1 MDIKRKV
8 TTIPATINKFT
19 AKPVDSK
26 KKRRVAGYARVSA
39 DHEDQTTSYVAQVD
53 YYTNYIKS
61 REDWEFAGLYYDEG
75 ISATNTKHRDGFNKM
90 IADALDGKI
99 DLIITKSVS
108 RFARNTVDSLSTI
121 RKLKE
126 NNIECYFEKENIST
140 FDSKGELLLTIMSS
154 LAQEESRSISEN
166 VTWGH
171 RKRFADGKVS
181 FAYSRFLGYEK
192 AADGSLVIV
201 PEQAQTV
208 KLIYKLFLDGLTMH
222 TIASELTKRGHKTP
236 VGKNVWSQSTVRS
249 ILTNEKYKGDALL
262 QKSYTVDFLTKK
274 TKTND
279 GEVPQYYVEN
289 NHPAII
295 NPELFDLVQAEIQRR
310 GKGKTR
316 YSGVT
321 IFSSKVQCAECGGW
335 YGSKVW
341 HSNDKYRRVIYQ
353 CNNKFRHKTGC
364 NTPHLTEFELKD
376 YFVKAVNEL
385 ITEKKEILENLELIR
400 STLCDKDDLIKKKE
414 SLEEELAITV
424 EMTQNLVAENARK
437 AQNQDDYN
445 KKYNSLVERY
455 EKQKAEYDDTCTAI
469 SEKDAKYEQMGRFI
483 TVLKGQTEL
492 VTEFDEAL
500 WSSLAEK
507 IVIKSKE
514 KVTVIFKDGTE
525 ITIA

>member
-1 MDIKRKV
+1 MAKRKV
-8 TTIPATINKFT
+8 TQIPATINKFT

-26 KKRRVAGYARVSA
+26 KKRKVAGYARVST

-53 YYTNYIKS
+53 YYTNYIKG
-61 REDWEFAGLYYDEG
+61 RDDWEFAGLYSDEG
-75 ISATNTKHRDGFNKM
+75 ISATNTKHRDGFNTM
-90 IADALDGKI
+90 IADALAGKI

-126 NNIECYFEKENIST
+126 HNIECYFEKENIWT

-181 FAYSRFLGYEK
+181 FAYSRFLGYDK
-192 AADGSLVIV
+192 APDGSLVINE
-201 PEQAQTV
+201 EQAQTV

-222 TIASELTKRGHKTP
+222 SIANELTKRGLKTP
-236 VGKNVWSQSTVRS
+236 ASKDNWSQSTVRS

-274 TKTND
+274 TKTNE

-295 NPELFDLVQAEIQRR
+295 EPELFDLVQAEIQRR
-310 GKGKTR
+310 GKGSTR
-316 YSGVT
+316 YSGVS

-341 HSNDKYRRVIYQ
+341 HSNDKYRRIIYQ

-364 NTPHLTEFELKD
+364 STPHLTEFEIKE
-376 YFVKAVNEL
+376 YFVKAMNQL
-385 ITEKKEILENLELIR
+385 ITEKAEILDNLQLIR
-400 STLCDKDDLIKKKE
+400 TTLCDKADLVKKKE
-414 SLEEELAITV
+414 SLEAEIAIAV
-424 EMTQNLVAENARK
+424 EMTQNIVAENARV
-437 AQNQDDYN
+437 AQNQDEYN

-455 EKQKAEYDDTCTAI
+455 NKLKEEYDTVCTTI

-483 TVLKGQTEL
+483 TVLNGQSEL
-492 VTEFDEAL
+492 ITEFDEAL
-500 WSSLAEK
+500 WSSLVEK
-507 IVIKSKE
+507 IVVKSKE
-514 KVTVIFKDGTE
+514 EVTVVFKDGTE
-525 ITIA
+525 IKVE

>member
-1 MDIKRKV
+1 MAKRKV
-8 TTIPATINKFT
+8 TQIPATINKFT

-26 KKRRVAGYARVSA
+26 KKRRVAGYARVST
-39 DHEDQTTSYVAQVD
+39 DHEDQTTSYAAQVD

-61 REDWEFAGLYYDEG
+61 RDDWEFAGLYSDEG
-75 ISATNTKHRDGFNKM
+75 ISATNTKKRDGFNKM
-90 IADALDGKI
+90 IVDALAGKI

-126 NNIECYFEKENIST
+126 HNIECYFEKENIWT

-181 FAYSRFLGYEK
+181 FAYSRFLGYDK
-192 AADGSLVIV
+192 APDGSLVINE
-201 PEQAQTV
+201 EQAKTV

-222 TIASELTKRGHKTP
+222 SVANELTKRGLITPGGKT
-236 VGKNVWSQSTVRS
+236 NWSQSTVRS

-274 TKTND
+274 VKTNE

-295 NPELFDLVQAEIQRR
+295 EPELFDLVQSEIQRR
-310 GKGKTR
+310 GKGSSR

-364 NTPHLTEFELKD
+364 STPHLTEFEIKD
-376 YFVKAVNEL
+376 YFVKAVNQL
-385 ITEKKEILENLELIR
+385 ITEKAEILDNLQLIR
-400 STLCDKDDLIKKKE
+400 ITLCDKTDLIKQKE
-414 SLEEELAITV
+414 SLEEEINVTV
-424 EMTQNLVAENARK
+424 EMTQNIVAENARV
-437 AQNQDDYN
+437 AQNQDEYN
-445 KKYNSLVERY
+445 KRYSSLVERY
-455 EKQKAEYDDTCTAI
+455 NKLKEEYDSICSTI
-469 SEKDAKYEQMGRFI
+469 SDKDAKYEQISRFI
-483 TVLKGQTEL
+483 KVLKGQQEL
-492 VTEFDEAL
+492 ITEFDESL
-500 WSSLAEK
+500 WSSLTEK
-507 IVIKSKE
+507 MVVKSKE
-514 KVTVIFKDGTE
+514 EVTVVFKDGTE
-525 ITIA
+525 ITVE

>member
-1 MDIKRKV
+1 MGVKKKV
-8 TTIPATINKFT
+8 TAIPATINKFT

-26 KKRRVAGYARVSA
+26 KKRRVAGYARVST
-39 DHEDQTTSYVAQVD
+39 DHEDQTTSYEAQVD

-61 REDWEFAGLYYDEG
+61 REDWEFAGLYSDEG
-75 ISATNTKHRDGFNKM
+75 ISATNTKHRDGFNQM
-90 IADALDGKI
+90 IADALEGKI

-126 NNIECYFEKENIST
+126 NKIECYFEKENIWT

-222 TIASELTKRGHKTP
+222 SVASELTKRGLNTP
-236 VGKNVWSQSTVRS
+236 SGKDNWSQSTVRS

-274 TKTND
+274 VKVNE

-295 NPELFDLVQAEIQRR
+295 EPELFDLVQAEIQRR
-310 GKGKTR
+310 GKGSVR

-321 IFSSKVQCAECGGW
+321 IFSSRVQCAECGGW

-353 CNNKFRHKTGC
+353 CNNKFRKKTGC
-364 NTPHLTEFELKD
+364 KTPHLTEFELKD
-376 YFVKAVNEL
+376 FFLKAVNEL
-385 ITEKKEILENLELIR
+385 ISEKDEVLDNLELIR
-400 STLCDKDDLIKKKE
+400 TALCDKEDLLKQKE
-414 SLEEELAITV
+414 SLEEEITVTV

-437 AQNQDDYN
+437 AQDQEEYT
-445 KKYNSLVERY
+445 KRYNSLVERY
-455 EKQKAEYDDTCTAI
+455 KKLKEDYDAVCTTI
-469 SEKDAKYEQMGRFI
+469 SDKDAKYEQIGRFMK
-483 TVLKGQTEL
+483 VLKGQEL
-492 VTEFDEAL
+492 IAEFDDAL
-500 WSSLAEK
+500 WSNLAEK
-507 IVIKSKE
+507 IVVRSRTD
-514 KVTVIFKDGTE
+514 VTVVFKDGTE
-525 ITIA
+525 IKVK

>member
-1 MDIKRKV
+1 MILKKIKRV
-8 TTIPATINKFT
+8 ETIPSLPELRKSTNLIQ
-19 AKPVDSK
+19 
-26 KKRRVAGYARVSA
+26 RVAVYARVST
-39 DHEDQTTSYVAQVD
+39 DHEEQQTSLAAQKD
-53 YYTNYIKS
+53 YYAKLIDAHA
-61 REDWEFAGLYYDEG
+61 DWTLAGIYADEG
-75 ISATNTKHRDGFNKM
+75 ISATNTKHRDGFNAM
-90 IADALDGKI
+90 ISDALVGKI

-126 NNIECYFEKENIST
+126 HNIECYFEKENIWT

-181 FAYSRFLGYEK
+181 FAYSRFLGYDK
-192 AADGSLVIV
+192 APDGSLVINE
-201 PEQAQTV
+201 EQAQTV

-222 TIASELTKRGHKTP
+222 SIANELTKRGLKTP
-236 VGKNVWSQSTVRS
+236 GGRDNWSQSTVRS

-262 QKSYTVDFLTKK
+262 QKSFTVDFLTKK
-274 TKTND
+274 TKTNE

-295 NPELFDLVQAEIQRR
+295 EPELFDLVQSEIQRR
-310 GKGKTR
+310 GKGSSR

-364 NTPHLTEFELKD
+364 STPHLTEFEIKD
-376 YFVKAVNEL
+376 YFVKAVNRL
-385 ITEKKEILENLELIR
+385 ITEKAEILDNLQMIR
-400 STLCDKDDLIKKKE
+400 TTLCDKSDLIKKKE
-414 SLEEELAITV
+414 SLEEEINVTV

-437 AQNQDDYN
+437 VQNQDDYN
-445 KKYNSLVERY
+445 KRYNSLVERY
-455 EKQKAEYDDTCTAI
+455 EKQKAEYDDTCIAI

-483 TVLKGQTEL
+483 KVLKGQTGL
-492 VTEFDEAL
+492 ITEFDESL
-500 WSSLAEK
+500 WGSLAEK
-507 IVIKSKE
+507 IVVKSKE
-514 KVTVIFKDGTE
+514 EVTVVFKDGTE

>member
-1 MDIKRKV
+1 MV
-8 TTIPATINKFT
+8 
-19 AKPVDSK
+19 
-26 KKRRVAGYARVSA
+26 
-39 DHEDQTTSYVAQVD
+39 E
-53 YYTNYIKS
+53 
-61 REDWEFAGLYYDEG
+61 
-75 ISATNTKHRDGFNKM
+75 
-90 IADALDGKI
+90 DALSGKI
-99 DLIITKSVS
+99 ELIITKSVS

-126 NNIECYFEKENIST
+126 HNIECYFEKENIWT

-181 FAYSRFLGYEK
+181 FAYSRFLGYDKEP
-192 AADGSLVIV
+192 DGSLVINE
-201 PEQAQTV
+201 EQAQTV

-222 TIASELTKRGHKTP
+222 SVANEPTKRGLITPGGKT
-236 VGKNVWSQSTVRS
+236 NWSQSTVRS

-274 TKTND
+274 VKTNE

-295 NPELFDLVQAEIQRR
+295 EPELFDLVQSEIQRR
-310 GKGKTR
+310 GKGSSR

-364 NTPHLTEFELKD
+364 STTHLTEFEIKD
-376 YFVKAVNEL
+376 YFVKAVNQL
-385 ITEKKEILENLELIR
+385 ITEKAEILDNLQLIR
-400 STLCDKDDLIKKKE
+400 TMLCDKADLIKQKE
-414 SLEEELAITV
+414 ALEEEINVTV
-424 EMTQNLVAENARK
+424 EMTQNIVAENASV
-437 AQNQDDYN
+437 AQNQDEYN
-445 KKYNSLVERY
+445 KKYNSLMERY
-455 EKQKAEYDDTCTAI
+455 NKLKEEYDEVCTTI
-469 SEKDAKYEQMGRFI
+469 SDKDAKYEQMGRFI
-483 TVLKGQTEL
+483 KVLKGQDEL
-492 VTEFDEAL
+492 ITEFDESL

-507 IVIKSKE
+507 ILVKAKDD
-514 KVTVIFKDGTE
+514 VMVVFKDCTE
-525 ITIA
+525 IKAE